1 MVLRAVKGSVGY
13 RMLRPELL
21 SIHPFDLWSEE
32 ESRLTFVAFAR
43 RATGPRGRSGIAVFA
58 VDTADKRLV
67 GARLAEFGDDGTVAA
82 VYTLHSRDPG
92 PRP

>member
-1 MVLRAVKGSVGY
+1 MLRAVKRSAGY

-21 SIHPFDLWSEE
+21 SVHPADLWSEG
-32 ESRLTFVAFAR
+32 ESQLTFVAFAR
-43 RATGPRGRSGIAVFA
+43 RANGTRGRSGIAVFA

-82 VYTLHSRDPG
+82 VHTLHVPDPG
-92 PRP
+92 SGP

>member
-1 MVLRAVKGSVGY
+1 VLRAVKRSPGY

-21 SIHPFDLWSEE
+21 TIHPADLWSEE

-43 RATGPRGRSGIAVFA
+43 RANATQGRSGIAVFA
-58 VDTADKRLV
+58 VNSADMSLV

-82 VYTLHSRDPG
+82 VHTLHASEPTL
-92 PRP
+92 PP

>member
-1 MVLRAVKGSVGY
+1 MLRAVKRSAGY

-21 SIHPFDLWSEE
+21 SIHPADFWSEE

-43 RATGPRGRSGIAVFA
+43 RADVTRRRPGIAVFA
-58 VDTADKRLV
+58 VDGADMSLV

-82 VYTLHSRDPG
+82 VHTLHASDPG
-92 PRP
+92 SQP